1 MADLGNQLEEG
12 GHIVVGHIPVLVRRE
27 RQLVGAYDLADMLV
41 DDVEHRPRSALSVAT
56 GFVGPVAPSMLPSV
70 PNDLLGSP
78 RRQMCQLG
86 GG

>member
-1 MADLGNQLEEG
+1 MAGLGNQLEEG
-12 GHIVVGHIPVLVRRE
+12 GYLVVGHIPVPVRRE

-41 DDVEHRPRSALSVAT
+41 DDAEHRPRSALCVAA

-70 PNDLLGSP
+70 PNDLLGSA